1 MVVNREGQGRERKEE
16 VLEVEG
22 GEKRKGAFFFSSER
36 EKCLSLALRNNGVRV

>member
-22 GEKRKGAFFFSSER
+22 GEKSKGAFFFFIRKKEMP
-36 EKCLSLALRNNGVRV
+36 LSL